1 MGRAIGLVEGE
12 FVGVSVGMMLGI
24 KLEGLK
30 EGMED
35 SAKVGEVVVG
45 RLLGVIVLGR
55 GVGNLEGFFD
65 GIDVGFNMVGLSV
78 VGIAKGIRTGSKE
91 AITREGASEG
101 RNCLLGVAEIA
112 QP

>member
-1 MGRAIGLVEGE
+1 MGSVEDFLDGN
-12 FVGVSVGMMLGI
+12 
-24 KLEGLK
+24 
-30 EGMED
+30 
-35 SAKVGEVVVG
+35 EVV
-45 RLLGVIVLGR
+45 
-55 GVGNLEGFFD
+55 
-65 GIDVGFNMVGLSV
+65 VGLSV